1 MAIDI
6 DKIWLYRLIHVDNVE
21 YVLRNGM
28 FTRNHAQ
35 ADPSYINIGDTILI
49 NQRSEYPVKIEG
61 YGNLGDYVR
70 FYFGPLSPMLLNIK
84 TGYRGIT
91 KRPQSDLV
99 YVCCKLTTVIARC
112 EKWCFTDGHA
122 KDAITDFYNSTK
134 DLNQVD
140 WTMVKERYWNNN
152 ENDFD
157 RMRRKQAEFLV
168 YNHVPVSSIKVII
181 AYNEERT
188 RHVEELT
195 ERLGLD
201 IEVHFDKEHKFY
213 Y

>member
-61 YGNLGDYVR
+61 YGNLGDYVP

-84 TGYRGIT
+84 TGYRGICLLQT
-91 KRPQSDLV
+91 
-99 YVCCKLTTVIARC
+99 
-112 EKWCFTDGHA
+112 
-122 KDAITDFYNSTK
+122 YNCHS
-134 DLNQVD
+134 Q
-140 WTMVKERYWNNN
+140 M
-152 ENDFD
+152 
-157 RMRRKQAEFLV
+157 
-168 YNHVPVSSIKVII
+168 
-181 AYNEERT
+181 
-188 RHVEELT
+188 
-195 ERLGLD
+195 
-201 IEVHFDKEHKFY
+201 
-213 Y
+213 